1 MARGQNGG
9 SLEFPRMSFLF
20 VELKF
25 WKENLNSAEHEQF
38 GIKIGLKKETK
49 KETKKMLTTTY

>member
-49 KETKKMLTTTY
+49 KMLTTTY